1 MYERE
6 LSLINEEQLAKIKY
20 TRILIVGVGGVGGAV
35 LEMLVRLG
43 FHNITIIDND
53 QVSLSNLNRQI
64 LYNQTNLK
72 QPKVLAAKEYC
83 LKINPKLNIKPI
95 QVFLTEENIN
105 TYLLKDYDYLIDTCD
120 TITTKLAI
128 IKACLAQNIKFISAM
143 GSGNRFNP
151 SALNII
157 DFWQISNDPV
167 AKALRPLLRKN
178 NLKQNFMAVAS
189 SELPVKIANRTPG
202 SIALVPNTAG
212 ILCAYYVFNDIIK
225 E

>member
-6 LSLINEEQLAKIKY
+6 LSLINEEQFAKIKY

-128 IKACLAQNIKFISAM
+128 IKACLAQNIKFITAM
-143 GSGNRFNP
+143 GSGNRFDP
-151 SALNII
+151 SALSIK
-157 DFWQISNDPV
+157 DFWQITNDPV

-178 NLKQNFMAVAS
+178 NLKQSFMAVAS
-189 SELPVKIANRTPG
+189 SELPIKITNRTPG

-212 ILCAYYVFNDIIK
+212 ILCAYYIFNDIIK

>member
-6 LSLINEEQLAKIKY
+6 LSLISEEQLAKIKHI
-20 TRILIVGVGGVGGAV
+20 RIVIIGVGGVGGAA

-72 QPKVLAAKEYC
+72 QPKVLAAKEHC
-83 LKINPKLNIKPI
+83 LKINPQINIKPLP
-95 QVFLTEENIN
+95 VFLTEENIHS
-105 TYLLKDYDYLIDTCD
+105 YLREDYDYLIDACD

-128 IKACLAQNIKFISAM
+128 IKICLEQNIKFITAM
-143 GSGNRFNP
+143 GSGNRFDP
-151 SALNII
+151 SALSIK
-157 DFWQISNDPV
+157 DFWQITNDPV

-178 NLKQNFMAVAS
+178 NLKQSFMAVAS
-189 SELPVKIANRTPG
+189 SELPIKITNRTPG

-212 ILCAYYVFNDIIK
+212 ILCAYYIFNDIIK